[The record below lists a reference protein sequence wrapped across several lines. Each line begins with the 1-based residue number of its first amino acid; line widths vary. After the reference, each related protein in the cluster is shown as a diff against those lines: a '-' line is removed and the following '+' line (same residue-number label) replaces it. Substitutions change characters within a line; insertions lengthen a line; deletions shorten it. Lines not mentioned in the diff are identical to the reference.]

1 MKLNASHK
9 HELWSIGMRGLAT
22 LITVLLFWGTTAPT
36 LFHEYD
42 IYKLSRFSGVSA
54 TVVVIGCFQS
64 SYTGLLTPYLSVK
77 ARRLGFVVFWFTGS
91 IFFNLVWQLP
101 YWSLP
106 MIYTAPKTADGL
118 FWKILW
124 WSYTLHDE
132 WYENV
137 TKLVIAFEI
146 WWLGGNVVGACGL
159 YKFFYSDGE
168 QAYRSSLLYFVICG
182 ALQCYNATIYLFL
195 SYYLS
200 GFSHV
205 PKHLLS
211 MAVFWGVNGFRA
223 CASATAAVFASSL
236 LLDVSSSRSSSIK
249 KSKTF

>member
-1 MKLNASHK
+1 
-9 HELWSIGMRGLAT
+9 MRGLAT
-22 LITVLLFWGTTAPT
+22 LVAVLLFWGTTAPT
-36 LFHEYD
+36 LFHEQD

-54 TVVVIGCFQS
+54 TVVLVGCFQS
-64 SYTGLLTPYLSVK
+64 SYSGLLTPYLSVK
-77 ARRLGFVVFWFTGS
+77 ERRFGFVIFWFTGS
-91 IFFNLVWQLP
+91 LFFNLVWQLP

-106 MIYTAPKTADGL
+106 MIHNAPKTADGL
-118 FWKILW
+118 SWKILW

-132 WYENV
+132 WYEHL

-146 WWLGGNVVGACGL
+146 WWLAGNVVGAVGL
-159 YKFFYSDGE
+159 YKVFYSDGE
-168 QAYRSSLLYFVICG
+168 QSYRSSLLCFAICG

-205 PKHLLS
+205 PSNLLS
-211 MAVFWGVNGFRA
+211 MAVFWGLNGFWA
-223 CASATAAVFASSL
+223 IASATAAVFASSL
-236 LLDVSSSRSSSIK
+236 LLEVSSRSSGLQ